1 MNRRWNPFDRRKN
14 ELEEEIQA
22 HLQMAIADRK
32 DRGESAEE
40 ARTGALRELGNLA
53 LVSDVTRETWGWLWL
68 ERLAQDLQYALR
80 QLRKAPGY
88 AIAATGTLALGLG
101 ATIAMFT
108 VVDRVLLRPLPYQRA
123 QELVE
128 IKEAGNKGVVGW
140 GAPFLDIEQWQQRSH
155 SLREVAFHQLAG
167 DLGHLDF
174 LEGKSGATQVRAPR
188 ISGNLIP
195 MLGMRPAL
203 GRGFSEAP
211 ESGAV
216 RAEDEHTILLSDS
229 IWRDAYGADPA
240 ILGKVV
246 RLSGQPYAVI
256 GVMPRGF
263 SFPLSAGH
271 PLVWRPIV
279 LGDKDKIRT
288 RRENPTYQTLG
299 RLQAGASPKTAEAEL
314 KVIQAKVAKGYTDPY
329 DGDQVKSIQ
338 VQSYGDSLVDANL
351 RKSLLALFGASGVLW
366 LISCVNV
373 TSLMLA
379 RAGARR
385 REIAVRGALGAG
397 RWRIVQQLL
406 MEGWVLSGCA
416 SLLGI
421 GLAMLTLKGFEYGLK
436 TQFHLYTRMAPSLL
450 VVGTLL
456 GLTFASALISCLWP
470 AVVAAHAAIEPALRQ
485 GGAQSGGAQ
494 GQYRTRSLLVVLQIA
509 MSLTLLVGCGLLLRT
524 IYALRHVPLGFRTDH
539 VMVANMSIPAY
550 KYAGTDIQRALYQP
564 LLERVQHLPGVQS
577 AALMTE
583 VPLGKTFNM
592 MFTFGID
599 GKSAADVR
607 RRDMRSQFRAVSP
620 DMQKVFGFRML
631 KGRFFNQGDT
641 ATTQPVVVVNRA
653 FAKEYEGEDAD
664 PAKMLGQSLLSYD
677 KNRRSAVIG
686 VLDDEH
692 QVSVAEQSQP
702 EIDICL
708 PQIPPDPDS
717 MFYKGAENMAMD
729 LAVRTERDPALIVPE
744 LRAVMRA
751 ASPELMSSSFTTM
764 DQVVEDSYGSQ
775 QLAARLLEIFGG
787 AALLLCVSGIYGLLA
802 YLVTQRT
809 RELGVRIALGAQ
821 RSQVIWLV
829 MRQAVWML
837 LTGGAVGL
845 MLAYLSSLVLRTF
858 LYGVRPHDPWTMGT
872 VTLLLL
878 SSGLAA
884 AYFPA
889 RKAARVDPIRALRTE

>member
-1 MNRRWNPFDRRKN
+1 
-14 ELEEEIQA
+14 
-22 HLQMAIADRK
+22 
-32 DRGESAEE
+32 
-40 ARTGALRELGNLA
+40 
-53 LVSDVTRETWGWLWL
+53 
-68 ERLAQDLQYALR
+68 
-80 QLRKAPGY
+80 
-88 AIAATGTLALGLG
+88 
-101 ATIAMFT
+101 
-108 VVDRVLLRPLPYQRA
+108 
-123 QELVE
+123 
-128 IKEAGNKGVVGW
+128 
-140 GAPFLDIEQWQQRSH
+140 
-155 SLREVAFHQLAG
+155 
-167 DLGHLDF
+167 
-174 LEGKSGATQVRAPR
+174 
-188 ISGNLIP
+188 
-195 MLGMRPAL
+195 
-203 GRGFSEAP
+203 
-211 ESGAV
+211 
-216 RAEDEHTILLSDS
+216 
-229 IWRDAYGADPA
+229 
-240 ILGKVV
+240 
-246 RLSGQPYAVI
+246 
-256 GVMPRGF
+256 
-263 SFPLSAGH
+263 
-271 PLVWRPIV
+271 
-279 LGDKDKIRT
+279 
-288 RRENPTYQTLG
+288 
-299 RLQAGASPKTAEAEL
+299 
-314 KVIQAKVAKGYTDPY
+314 
-329 DGDQVKSIQ
+329 
-338 VQSYGDSLVDANL
+338 
-351 RKSLLALFGASGVLW
+351 
-366 LISCVNV
+366 
-373 TSLMLA
+373 
-379 RAGARR
+379 
-385 REIAVRGALGAG
+385 
-397 RWRIVQQLL
+397 
-406 MEGWVLSGCA
+406 
-416 SLLGI
+416 
-421 GLAMLTLKGFEYGLK
+421 MLTLKGFEYALK
-436 TQFHLYTRMAPSLL
+436 AQFHLYTRMTPSLL
-450 VVGTLL
+450 VVSTLL

-470 AVVAAHAAIEPALRQ
+470 AVMAAHAAIEPALRQ

-550 KYAGTDIQRALYQP
+550 KYAGADIQRALCQP

-702 EIDICL
+702 EIEICL

-717 MFYKGAENMAMD
+717 MFYMSAENRAMD
-729 LAVRTERDPALIVPE
+729 LAVRTERDPASIVPE
-744 LRAVMRA
+744 LRAIMRA
-751 ASPELMSSSFTTM
+751 ASPELMGSSFTTM
-764 DQVVEDSYGSQ
+764 DQVVEDSYGNQ

-837 LTGGAVGL
+837 VTGAGAGLT
-845 MLAYLSSLVLRTF
+845 LAYLSSLMLRTF

-889 RKAARVDPIRALRTE
+889 RRAARVDPIRALRTE

>member
-1 MNRRWNPFDRRKN
+1 MNRLWNPFDRRRN
-14 ELEEEIQA
+14 ELKAEIQA
-22 HLQMAIADRK
+22 HLQMAIADRRA
-32 DRGESAEE
+32 RGESAEE
-40 ARTGALRELGNLA
+40 ARRGALRELGNLG
-53 LVSDVTRETWGWLWL
+53 LVTDVTRETWGWLRL
-68 ERLAQDLQYALR
+68 ERLARDLQYALR

-88 AIAATGTLALGLG
+88 AVAAIGTLALGLG

-128 IKEAGNKGVVGW
+128 IKEAGSKGVVGW
-140 GAPFLDIEQWQQRSH
+140 GAPFLDLQQWQQRNH
-155 SLREVAFHQLAG
+155 TLRELAFYEASSG
-167 DLGHLDF
+167 LGHLDF
-174 LEGKSGATQVRAPR
+174 LEGSGGATQVSAPR
-188 ISGNLIP
+188 MSANLIP
-195 MLGMRPAL
+195 MLGVRPAI
-203 GRGFSEAP
+203 GRGFSQAP
-211 ESGAV
+211 DRGAA

-229 IWRDAYGADPA
+229 VWRDAYGADPA

-246 RLSGQPYAVI
+246 RLSGEPYTVI

-263 SFPLSAGH
+263 VFPFGAGH

-279 LGDKDKIRT
+279 LADKDKIRT
-288 RRENPTYQTLG
+288 RRENPTYEALA
-299 RLQAGASPKTAEAEL
+299 RLKAGVSPKTAEAEL
-314 KVIQAKVAKGYTDPY
+314 KVIQADVAKGYTDPY
-329 DGDQVKSIQ
+329 DRDQVKSIQ
-338 VQSYGDSLVDANL
+338 VQQYGDSLVEADL

-373 TSLMLA
+373 ASLMLA
-379 RAGARR
+379 RAAARR
-385 REIAVRGALGAG
+385 REIAVREALGAG

-406 MEGWVLSGCA
+406 TEGLLLSACA
-416 SLLGI
+416 SLLGT
-421 GLAMLTLKGFEYGLK
+421 GLAMLTLKGFDYALQ
-436 TQFHLYTRMAPSLL
+436 TQFHLYTRMTPSLS
-450 VVGTLL
+450 VISTLL
-456 GLTFASALISCLWP
+456 GLTAASAFIACLWP

-485 GGAQSGGAQ
+485 GGAQSGVAR

-539 VMVANMSIPAY
+539 VMVASMSIPAY
-550 KYAGTDIQRALYQP
+550 KYAGVDIQRALYQP
-564 LLERVQHLPGVQS
+564 LLERAQHLPGVQS

-592 MFTFGID
+592 IFTFGID

-641 ATTQPVVVVNRA
+641 PTTQPVLVVNRA
-653 FAKEYEGEDAD
+653 FAKEYEGEDVD
-664 PAKMLGQSLLSYD
+664 PAKILGETLLSYD
-677 KNRRSAVIG
+677 KNRRGAVIG

-702 EIDICL
+702 EIEVCL
-708 PQIPPDPDS
+708 PQIKPDS
-717 MFYKGAENMAMD
+717 MFYQGAENMAMD
-729 LAVRTERDPALIVPE
+729 LAVRTERDPDSIVPE
-744 LRAVMRA
+744 LRTIMRA

-821 RSQVIWLV
+821 RTQVIWLV

-837 LTGGAVGL
+837 SIGAASGL
-845 MLAYLSSLVLRTF
+845 MLAYLSSLLLRTF

-878 SSGLAA
+878 LSGLAA

-889 RKAARVDPIRALRTE
+889 RRAARVDPIRALRTE